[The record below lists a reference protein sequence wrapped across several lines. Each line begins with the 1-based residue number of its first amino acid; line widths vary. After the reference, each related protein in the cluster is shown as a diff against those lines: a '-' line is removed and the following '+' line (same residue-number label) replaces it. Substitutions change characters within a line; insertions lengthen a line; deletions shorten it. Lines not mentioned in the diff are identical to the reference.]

1 VEEMVPAV
9 ALQVTAEL
17 NAPVPATVAA
27 QLEVPLMGMLVGVQ
41 VTATE
46 VTVAGVVTA
55 TVAEDDFAVFWTEVA
70 VMVAE
75 PEVGA
80 VAGAVNTPVAE
91 IVPAVVVHVT
101 AEL

>member
-1 VEEMVPAV
+1 
-9 ALQVTAEL
+9 
-17 NAPVPATVAA
+17 
-27 QLEVPLMGMLVGVQ
+27 VPLIATLVGVQ
-41 VTATE
+41 ETATD
-46 VTVAGVVTA
+46 VIVLGVVTA
-55 TVAEDDFAVFWTEVA
+55 TVAVDETAGVCTEVA

>member
-1 VEEMVPAV
+1 MV
-9 ALQVTAEL
+9 ALPEVGTVAG
-17 NAPVPATVAA
+17 AVPATVAA

-91 IVPAVVVHVT
+91 TVPAVVVHVT